1 MKKIFTLCVALFAAV
16 SMFAQETKGMFEFA
30 TADGTIVP
38 SGSVITKSDV
48 EDHTDPED
56 GVDNMQIPTGLWI
69 KPVKTELNGEKLC
82 VKLRV
87 DVEKID
93 HGSSIN
99 FCLLGYCSTAKREGT
114 YESNGGFV
122 DKLDDLQTEWMIGN
136 DEETG
141 KAKYGEA
148 TAKLTLVVC
157 RKVSQGKDQFDIE
170 QFKYEDVGESSTV
183 TVKFVYNEKS
193 TGINGISNANATV
206 VARYAADGTRLSAP
220 QKGLNIVKLSNGK
233 TVKYIK

>member
-48 EDHTDPED
+48 EDHTDPEE

-93 HGSSIN
+93 HGSIN
-99 FCLLGYCSTAKREGT
+99 FCLLGNCKPVMREGT

-122 DKLDDLQTEWMIGN
+122 DQLDDIQTEWMIGN
-136 DEETG
+136 DKETD
-141 KAKYGEA
+141 KAMYGEA
-148 TAKLTLVVC
+148 KAKLTLVVC
-157 RKVSQGKDQFDIE
+157 RKVSQGKDQFGIE

-183 TVKFVYNEKS
+183 TVHFVYNEKS

>member
-48 EDHTDPED
+48 EDHTDPEE

-93 HGSSIN
+93 HGSIA
-99 FCLLGYCSTAKREGT
+99 FCPLGNCSSAVREGT

-122 DKLDDLQTEWMIGN
+122 DKLDDLQTEWMIGT
-136 DEETG
+136 DEETD

-157 RKVSQGKDQFDIE
+157 RKVSLGKDNFGVE
-170 QFKYEDVGESSTV
+170 HFGFENVGESSTV

>member
-30 TADGTIVP
+30 TADGTVVP

-48 EDHTDPED
+48 EDFSDPEE
-56 GVDNMQIPTGLWI
+56 GVDNMQIPTGLFVKPI
-69 KPVKTELNGEKLC
+69 KTDLNGEKLC

-93 HGSSIN
+93 HGSIA
-99 FCLLGYCSTAKREGT
+99 FCLLGSCSSARSEGT

-122 DKLDDLQTEWMIGN
+122 EQLDDLQTEWMIGN
-136 DEETG
+136 DEETE
-141 KAKYGEA
+141 KAMYGEA

-157 RKVSQGKDQFDIE
+157 RKVSQGNDQFGIE

>member
-48 EDHTDPED
+48 EDYTDPED
-56 GVDNMQIPTGLWI
+56 REDNMQIPTGLWI

-82 VKLRV
+82 VKLRI

-93 HGSSIN
+93 HGSIN
-99 FCLLGYCSTAKREGT
+99 FCLLGNCSNAKHEGT

-136 DEETG
+136 DEETY

-148 TAKLTLVVC
+148 KAKLTLVVC
-157 RKVSQGKDQFDIE
+157 RKVSQGKDQFDVE
-170 QFKYEDVGESSTV
+170 HFKYEDVGESSTV
-183 TVKFVYNEKS
+183 TVHFVYNEKS
-193 TGINGISNANATV
+193 TGINGISNANATA